1 MAKWEAE
8 FNQLMNG
15 QRDELEFDYSKDMQ
29 NAWEGGLGDFDGSL
43 APKRIEFDE
52 YGIPKLEPY
61 EFGELHVA
69 QLSSWG
75 LLSHH
80 RTEQPILGRLEPGA
94 LRTRGGEGSA

>member
-15 QRDELEFDYSKDMQ
+15 QRDELEFDYAKDMQ

-52 YGIPKLEPY
+52 YGIPKLESY
-61 EFGELHVA
+61 EFGKIDV
-69 QLSSWG
+69 
-75 LLSHH
+75 
-80 RTEQPILGRLEPGA
+80 A
-94 LRTRGGEGSA
+94 LRLDWRSCNHDRTK